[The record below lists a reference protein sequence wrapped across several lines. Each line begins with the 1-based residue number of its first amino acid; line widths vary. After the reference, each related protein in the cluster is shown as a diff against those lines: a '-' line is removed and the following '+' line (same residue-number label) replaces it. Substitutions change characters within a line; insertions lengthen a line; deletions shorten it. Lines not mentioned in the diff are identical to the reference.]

1 MTDET
6 ALFELGHEDTTITQT
21 LKVDMTSSENQ
32 AWTKKDT
39 NEDAVYTINVKEEVW
54 GIRRNHNGTGSSDY
68 VYPAKRE
75 TTRSHKVRNQITWF
89 LKFVINIF

>member
-1 MTDET
+1 MTDDT

-32 AWTKKDT
+32 AWTKKNT
-39 NEDAVYTINVKEEVW
+39 NEDAIFTVNVKEEVW
-54 GIRRNHNGTGSSDY
+54 GIRRYYGTDKSEN

-75 TTRSHKVRNQITWF
+75 TTRSHKVRNYRTQF
-89 LKFVINIF
+89 LEFVINIF

>member
-39 NEDAVYTINVKEEVW
+39 NEDAVYTVNVKECVW
-54 GIRRNHNGTGSSDY
+54 GTLRQKETYRGEC

-75 TTRSHKVRNQITWF
+75 TTRSHKVRNKRTQF
-89 LKFVINIF
+89 LEIVINNF